1 MYKFPSNYLEEECNK
16 NSQSASEISFTIT
29 ICEESEVEENDLV
42 DNTGKYFKVSFLQFI
57 AINKKIVLILTIS
70 FIPNYHN

>member
-16 NSQSASEISFTIT
+16 NSQSGSEISFTIT

-42 DNTGKYFKVSFLQFI
+42 DNTGKYFEKLF
-57 AINKKIVLILTIS
+57 
-70 FIPNYHN
+70 